1 MTTARTIKRYANR
14 KLYDTRDSRYVT
26 LDHIAAMVRAGDD
39 VRVVENTT
47 RADLTTATLA
57 QIIFEEEKKTPRL
70 SVAGLRKIIQG
81 GMPAAAPS
89 PRRPP
94 PGRRVPPAAGLGGL
108 GRHRR
113 RRRLTLGRARRR
125 RGTASLREP
134 SRSVLGLEVEAGR
147 ERERLLRAA
156 AVGGPVGLRVVA
168 AAAGRDE
175 VDLGGQE
182 QHRQLQLEA
191 AEQALAGDDV
201 LVGKGEVGVQVVVRR
216 RPATAAHSGRR
227 RRGRRGCDA

>member
-81 GMPAAAPS
+81 GMPASSTPPAPPPAGSAPPTSGGPSAPS
-89 PRRPP
+89 S
-94 PGRRVPPAAGLGGL
+94 GGLGG
-108 GRHRR
+108 
-113 RRRLTLGRARRR
+113 
-125 RGTASLREP
+125 GTA
-134 SRSVLGLEVEAGR
+134 A
-147 ERERLLRAA
+147 
-156 AVGGPVGLRVVA
+156 
-168 AAAGRDE
+168 
-175 VDLGGQE
+175 
-182 QHRQLQLEA
+182 
-191 AEQALAGDDV
+191 
-201 LVGKGEVGVQVVVRR
+201 
-216 RPATAAHSGRR
+216 
-227 RRGRRGCDA
+227 

>member
-81 GMPAAAPS
+81 GMPAATGA
-89 PRRPP
+89 
-94 PGRRVPPAAGLGGL
+94 PPAAGAPPAVPGAGAAGSGGV
-108 GRHRR
+108 G
-113 RRRLTLGRARRR
+113 G
-125 RGTASLREP
+125 
-134 SRSVLGLEVEAGR
+134 AGG
-147 ERERLLRAA
+147 AA
-156 AVGGPVGLRVVA
+156 A
-168 AAAGRDE
+168 
-175 VDLGGQE
+175 
-182 QHRQLQLEA
+182 
-191 AEQALAGDDV
+191 
-201 LVGKGEVGVQVVVRR
+201 
-216 RPATAAHSGRR
+216 
-227 RRGRRGCDA
+227 

>member
-81 GMPAAAPS
+81 GMPAASA
-89 PRRPP
+89 
-94 PGRRVPPAAGLGGL
+94 PPAAPATGTPPPIGSAGSGGI
-108 GRHRR
+108 G
-113 RRRLTLGRARRR
+113 G
-125 RGTASLREP
+125 
-134 SRSVLGLEVEAGR
+134 
-147 ERERLLRAA
+147 AA
-156 AVGGPVGLRVVA
+156 A
-168 AAAGRDE
+168 
-175 VDLGGQE
+175 
-182 QHRQLQLEA
+182 
-191 AEQALAGDDV
+191 
-201 LVGKGEVGVQVVVRR
+201 
-216 RPATAAHSGRR
+216 
-227 RRGRRGCDA
+227 

>member
-39 VRVVENTT
+39 VRVVDNTT

-89 PRRPP
+89 APVAGGAPP
-94 PGRRVPPAAGLGGL
+94 VAGTGG
-108 GRHRR
+108 
-113 RRRLTLGRARRR
+113 
-125 RGTASLREP
+125 
-134 SRSVLGLEVEAGR
+134 AGG
-147 ERERLLRAA
+147 AA
-156 AVGGPVGLRVVA
+156 A
-168 AAAGRDE
+168 
-175 VDLGGQE
+175 
-182 QHRQLQLEA
+182 
-191 AEQALAGDDV
+191 
-201 LVGKGEVGVQVVVRR
+201 
-216 RPATAAHSGRR
+216 
-227 RRGRRGCDA
+227 

>member
-81 GMPAAAPS
+81 GMPASNAP
-89 PRRPP
+89 PVTP
-94 PGRRVPPAAGLGGL
+94 PGGTSAPPTPGGTSAP
-108 GRHRR
+108 GS
-113 RRRLTLGRARRR
+113 GSFGG
-125 RGTASLREP
+125 GTA
-134 SRSVLGLEVEAGR
+134 A
-147 ERERLLRAA
+147 
-156 AVGGPVGLRVVA
+156 
-168 AAAGRDE
+168 
-175 VDLGGQE
+175 
-182 QHRQLQLEA
+182 
-191 AEQALAGDDV
+191 
-201 LVGKGEVGVQVVVRR
+201 
-216 RPATAAHSGRR
+216 
-227 RRGRRGCDA
+227 

>member
-81 GMPAAAPS
+81 GMPAAAPLVGA
-89 PRRPP
+89 PL
-94 PGRRVPPAAGLGGL
+94 PA
-108 GRHRR
+108 
-113 RRRLTLGRARRR
+113 RRLRP
-125 RGTASLREP
+125 RGS
-134 SRSVLGLEVEAGR
+134 AGSGGVGG
-147 ERERLLRAA
+147 AA
-156 AVGGPVGLRVVA
+156 A
-168 AAAGRDE
+168 
-175 VDLGGQE
+175 
-182 QHRQLQLEA
+182 
-191 AEQALAGDDV
+191 
-201 LVGKGEVGVQVVVRR
+201 
-216 RPATAAHSGRR
+216 
-227 RRGRRGCDA
+227 

>member
-81 GMPAAAPS
+81 GMPVSSTPPATPPAGS
-89 PRRPP
+89 PP
-94 PGRRVPPAAGLGGL
+94 PGSGGPITPASGNFGG
-108 GRHRR
+108 
-113 RRRLTLGRARRR
+113 
-125 RGTASLREP
+125 GTA
-134 SRSVLGLEVEAGR
+134 A
-147 ERERLLRAA
+147 
-156 AVGGPVGLRVVA
+156 
-168 AAAGRDE
+168 
-175 VDLGGQE
+175 
-182 QHRQLQLEA
+182 
-191 AEQALAGDDV
+191 
-201 LVGKGEVGVQVVVRR
+201 
-216 RPATAAHSGRR
+216 
-227 RRGRRGCDA
+227 

>member
-81 GMPAAAPS
+81 GMPAAA
-89 PRRPP
+89 RPP
-94 PGRRVPPAAGLGGL
+94 RPPLPVTPAAPAGTTGSGGI
-108 GRHRR
+108 G
-113 RRRLTLGRARRR
+113 G
-125 RGTASLREP
+125 
-134 SRSVLGLEVEAGR
+134 
-147 ERERLLRAA
+147 AA
-156 AVGGPVGLRVVA
+156 A
-168 AAAGRDE
+168 
-175 VDLGGQE
+175 
-182 QHRQLQLEA
+182 
-191 AEQALAGDDV
+191 
-201 LVGKGEVGVQVVVRR
+201 
-216 RPATAAHSGRR
+216 
-227 RRGRRGCDA
+227 

>member
-81 GMPAAAPS
+81 GMPGASVPPVATPAGGTPPPAAPS
-89 PRRPP
+89 AT
-94 PGRRVPPAAGLGGL
+94 GSGGLGG
-108 GRHRR
+108 
-113 RRRLTLGRARRR
+113 
-125 RGTASLREP
+125 
-134 SRSVLGLEVEAGR
+134 
-147 ERERLLRAA
+147 AA
-156 AVGGPVGLRVVA
+156 A
-168 AAAGRDE
+168 
-175 VDLGGQE
+175 
-182 QHRQLQLEA
+182 
-191 AEQALAGDDV
+191 
-201 LVGKGEVGVQVVVRR
+201 
-216 RPATAAHSGRR
+216 
-227 RRGRRGCDA
+227 

>member
-81 GMPAAAPS
+81 GMPGMSSNGAPS
-89 PRRPP
+89 TPMS
-94 PGRRVPPAAGLGGL
+94 GTGVPPAGSSTGGV
-108 GRHRR
+108 G
-113 RRRLTLGRARRR
+113 G
-125 RGTASLREP
+125 
-134 SRSVLGLEVEAGR
+134 
-147 ERERLLRAA
+147 AA
-156 AVGGPVGLRVVA
+156 A
-168 AAAGRDE
+168 
-175 VDLGGQE
+175 
-182 QHRQLQLEA
+182 
-191 AEQALAGDDV
+191 
-201 LVGKGEVGVQVVVRR
+201 
-216 RPATAAHSGRR
+216 
-227 RRGRRGCDA
+227 

>member
-57 QIIFEEEKKTPRL
+57 QIIFEEEKKAPRL

-89 PRRPP
+89 SS
-94 PGRRVPPAAGLGGL
+94 VPAAGTPSAPAGSAGSGGV
-108 GRHRR
+108 G
-113 RRRLTLGRARRR
+113 G
-125 RGTASLREP
+125 
-134 SRSVLGLEVEAGR
+134 
-147 ERERLLRAA
+147 AA
-156 AVGGPVGLRVVA
+156 A
-168 AAAGRDE
+168 
-175 VDLGGQE
+175 
-182 QHRQLQLEA
+182 
-191 AEQALAGDDV
+191 
-201 LVGKGEVGVQVVVRR
+201 
-216 RPATAAHSGRR
+216 
-227 RRGRRGCDA
+227 

>member
-81 GMPAAAPS
+81 GMPGRGAAS
-89 PRRPP
+89 
-94 PGRRVPPAAGLGGL
+94 PGRAPGCRRAAVPPARLAAGSR
-108 GRHRR
+108 RHRR
-113 RRRLTLGRARRR
+113 RRRLSA
-125 RGTASLREP
+125 
-134 SRSVLGLEVEAGR
+134 
-147 ERERLLRAA
+147 AA
-156 AVGGPVGLRVVA
+156 AV
-168 AAAGRDE
+168 AGN
-175 VDLGGQE
+175 
-182 QHRQLQLEA
+182 
-191 AEQALAGDDV
+191 
-201 LVGKGEVGVQVVVRR
+201 
-216 RPATAAHSGRR
+216 
-227 RRGRRGCDA
+227 

>member
-89 PRRPP
+89 SAA
-94 PGRRVPPAAGLGGL
+94 PAAGTPGASRCWFGRL

-113 RRRLTLGRARRR
+113 RRRLIATRA
-125 RGTASLREP
+125 G
-134 SRSVLGLEVEAGR
+134 
-147 ERERLLRAA
+147 
-156 AVGGPVGLRVVA
+156 
-168 AAAGRDE
+168 
-175 VDLGGQE
+175 
-182 QHRQLQLEA
+182 
-191 AEQALAGDDV
+191 
-201 LVGKGEVGVQVVVRR
+201 
-216 RPATAAHSGRR
+216 
-227 RRGRRGCDA
+227 